1 LSILLKLSILNLAK
15 LLKTLIIMAITKTW
29 QVNTMERDLSD
40 GHVNKVIYRVIGKD
54 GDTEKDRATGE
65 VNFTKPESL
74 PSDFVNYDKL
84 DEATV
89 LGWVKTAIGTDGVAA
104 IEKSLED
111 NIALIN
117 TPVTATGK
125 PF

>member
-1 LSILLKLSILNLAK
+1 
-15 LLKTLIIMAITKTW
+15 MAITKVW
-29 QVNTMERDLSD
+29 EVNQCRFDTADKYIYEVS
-40 GHVNKVIYRVIGKD
+40 YRVKGMD

-65 VNFTKPESL
+65 VSFTKPSSL
-74 PSDFVNYDKL
+74 PSDFVAYDKL

-89 LGWVKTAIGTDGVAA
+89 LGWVKAALGTDEVTA
-104 IEKSLED
+104 IEKAIED
-111 NIALIN
+111 NIAIIN

>member
-1 LSILLKLSILNLAK
+1 
-15 LLKTLIIMAITKTW
+15 MAITKTW

-54 GDTEKDRATGE
+54 GDEEKARDTGE
-65 VNFTKPESL
+65 VVFVKPSSL
-74 PSDFVNYDKL
+74 PSDFVAYDKL

-89 LGWVKTAIGTDGVAA
+89 LGWVKTALGTDEVTA
-104 IEKSLED
+104 IEKVIDD
-111 NIALIN
+111 NIAIIN
-117 TPVTATGK
+117 TPVIATGK

>member
-1 LSILLKLSILNLAK
+1 
-15 LLKTLIIMAITKTW
+15 MAITKTW

-54 GDTEKDRATGE
+54 DDTEKDRATGE
-65 VNFTKPESL
+65 VSFTKPSSL
-74 PSDFVNYDKL
+74 PSDFVAYDKL

-89 LGWVKTAIGTDGVAA
+89 LGWVKAALGTDEVTA
-104 IEKSLED
+104 IEKAIED
-111 NIALIN
+111 KIAIIN

>member
-1 LSILLKLSILNLAK
+1 
-15 LLKTLIIMAITKTW
+15 MAITKTW

-40 GHVNKVIYRVIGKD
+40 GHVNKVIYRVKGMD
-54 GDTEKDRATGE
+54 GDVEKDRATGS
-65 VNFTKPESL
+65 VNFTKPSSL
-74 PSDFVNYDKL
+74 PSDFVAYDKL

-89 LGWVKTAIGTDGVAA
+89 LGWVKTAIGEDGVSA
-104 IEKSLED
+104 IEKAIED
-111 NIALIN
+111 KIAIIN

>member
-1 LSILLKLSILNLAK
+1 
-15 LLKTLIIMAITKTW
+15 MAITKTW
-29 QVNTMERDLSD
+29 QVNTMERDISD

-54 GDTEKDRATGE
+54 DDTEKDRATGE
-65 VNFTKPESL
+65 VTFTKPSSL
-74 PSDFVNYDKL
+74 PSDFVAYDKL

-89 LGWVKTAIGTDGVAA
+89 LSWVKTAIGTDEVTA
-104 IEKSLED
+104 IEKAIED
-111 NIALIN
+111 NIAIIN

>member
-1 LSILLKLSILNLAK
+1 
-15 LLKTLIIMAITKTW
+15 MAITKTW
-29 QVNTMERDLSD
+29 EVNTMERDLSD
-40 GHVNKVIYRVIGKD
+40 GHVNKVIYRVKGID
-54 GDTEKDRATGE
+54 GSEEKDRATGE
-65 VNFTKPESL
+65 VVFTKPDSL
-74 PSDFVNYDKL
+74 PSDFKAYDSL

-89 LGWVKTAIGTDGVAA
+89 LGWVKTLIGTDEVTA
-104 IEKSLED
+104 IEKALED